1 MALDGKTLKVCNCN
15 RTMALNAKALAAALQ
30 SGVPLT
36 IHTELCRREVGEFG
50 AAIAG
55 GGECIVA
62 CTQEAPLF
70 AELNESA
77 GAKSELKFVNIRE
90 AGGWSAQGA
99 AATPKIAALLALAD
113 LPAPEPVPSV
123 SYRSNG
129 HVLVIGPADAA
140 VQWAERL
147 AGELEVSVL
156 VTTARGGDL
165 PIERRYPVWSGK
177 VGAVKGWLGAF
188 EVEWEQANPIDLD
201 VCTRCNA
208 CIRACPE
215 NAIDFTY
222 QVDLEKCEAHRE
234 CVKACGPVH
243 AIDFERADRARRDR
257 FDLVLDLS
265 TEALIRTP
273 RKPQGYFAPGRDPL
287 EQALAA
293 VAIAQLVGE
302 FEKPRFFAYDER
314 ICAHGRSGKV
324 GCTKCIDVCSTGAIA
339 STGDKVRVEPHLC
352 AGCGGCATVCP
363 SGAMAY
369 ASPRVADL
377 GARLKRLLAVYAR
390 AGGKHAAIL
399 FHDPAEG
406 RELVAR
412 LARRGRGLPARVI
425 PLEVFHIASVGID
438 TMLGAIAYGASQVLV
453 LAGDADADEY
463 GAAVE
468 REMGYAQGILT
479 GLGYQGTHLRLVRAT
494 EAGELDRAIW
504 GLEAAQ
510 TVGTAANFNLSNE
523 KRNTLEFVLD
533 HLARHAPAPREEV
546 PLAAGAPFGRVEVNQ
561 ATCTLCMACV
571 GACPESA
578 LLDGR
583 DAPML
588 KLIERNCVQCGLC
601 VETCPENALTLVP
614 RVLLTAQAKQEVVI
628 NQAEPFNCVRCG
640 RPFGTRQMIDSMVG
654 RLAAHSMFAGSDGT
668 RRLMMCADCRV
679 IEMMENKNEASIL
692 DPKP

>member
-15 RTMALNAKALAAALQ
+15 RTMALDAKALAAALQ

-70 AELNESA
+70 AELNENA
-77 GAKSELKFVNIRE
+77 GAKSELTFVNIRE
-90 AGGWSAQGA
+90 AAGWSAEGA

-123 SYRSNG
+123 SYRSSG

-156 VTTARGGDL
+156 VTTASGGDL

-177 VGAVKGWLGAF
+177 VGAIKGWLGAF
-188 EVEWEQANPIDLD
+188 EVEWEQTNPIDLD

-222 QVDLEKCEAHRE
+222 QVDLEKCKAHRE

-243 AIDFERADRARRDR
+243 AIDFARADRARRDR

-265 TEALIRTP
+265 AEPVVKTP

-293 VAIAQLVGE
+293 AAIAQLVGE

-324 GCTKCIDVCSTGAIA
+324 GCTKCIDVCSTDAIV
-339 STGDKVRVEPHLC
+339 SNGDKVRVEPHLC

-363 SGAMAY
+363 SGAMTY

-390 AGGKHAAIL
+390 AGGKDAAIL
-399 FHDPAEG
+399 FHNAAEG

-425 PLEVFHIASVGID
+425 PLEVFQYRVGRHRHD
-438 TMLGAIAYGASQVLV
+438 ARCDRLRREPGARACRGRRRRRVRSGGRARDGLC
-453 LAGDADADEY
+453 AGDPD
-463 GAAVE
+463 
-468 REMGYAQGILT
+468 RP
-479 GLGYQGTHLRLVRAT
+479 RLS
-494 EAGELDRAIW
+494 GD
-504 GLEAAQ
+504 
-510 TVGTAANFNLSNE
+510 
-523 KRNTLEFVLD
+523 
-533 HLARHAPAPREEV
+533 APAARPGDRSRRARSRDLGTRGRRDGGNCREFQPVESEARTRSTSSSTTSRDRPRRRGTRYRS
-546 PLAAGAPFGRVEVNQ
+546 PAGAPFGRVDINQ

-614 RVLLTAQAKQEVVI
+614 RVLLTA
-628 NQAEPFNCVRCG
+628 
-640 RPFGTRQMIDSMVG
+640 
-654 RLAAHSMFAGSDGT
+654 
-668 RRLMMCADCRV
+668 RRR
-679 IEMMENKNEASIL
+679 SRRS
-692 DPKP
+692 

>member
-15 RTMALNAKALAAALQ
+15 RTMALDAKALAAALQ
-30 SGVPLT
+30 SGAPLT

-70 AELNESA
+70 TELNESA

-90 AGGWSAQGA
+90 MAGWSAEGA

-123 SYRSNG
+123 SYKSNG
-129 HVLVIGPADAA
+129 HVLVIGPAEAA

-165 PIERRYPVWSGK
+165 PLERRYPVWSGK
-177 VGAVKGWLGAF
+177 VGAIKGWLGAF

-222 QVDLEKCEAHRE
+222 QVDLDKCKAHRE
-234 CVKACGPVH
+234 CVKVCGPVH
-243 AIDFERADRARRDR
+243 AIDFERADRARRER

-265 TEALIRTP
+265 PEPVIKTP
-273 RKPQGYFAPGRDPL
+273 RKPQGYLAPGRDPL

-293 VAIAQLVGE
+293 AAIAQLVGE
-302 FEKPRFFAYDER
+302 FEKPKFFVYDER

-324 GCTKCIDVCSTGAIA
+324 GCTKCIDVCSTSAI
-339 STGDKVRVEPHLC
+339 SSIGDKVRVESHLC

-363 SGAMAY
+363 SGAMTY
-369 ASPRVADL
+369 ASPRVAEL

-390 AGGKHAAIL
+390 ADGRDAAIL
-399 FHDPAEG
+399 FHNATDG

-412 LARRGRGLPARVI
+412 LARRGRGIAGAGDPARGV
-425 PLEVFHIASVGID
+425 PHR
-438 TMLGAIAYGASQVLV
+438 LGRHRHDARRDRLRREPGARALGGRRRRRVWRGGR
-453 LAGDADADEY
+453 ARD
-463 GAAVE
+463 
-468 REMGYAQGILT
+468 GYAQAILT
-479 GLGYQGTHLRLVRAT
+479 GLGYRGTHLRLVRAT
-494 EAGELDRAIW
+494 EPGALERAVW
-504 GLEAAQ
+504 GLEPAA
-510 TVGTAANFNLSNE
+510 TVPAAATFNLANE
-523 KRNTLEFVLD
+523 KRGTLDFVFE
-533 HLARHAPAPREEV
+533 HLARQAPAPRDEV
-546 PLAAGAPFGRVEVNQ
+546 PLAAGAPFGRVEVNK

-583 DAPML
+583 DSPLL

-601 VETCPENALTLVP
+601 VETCPEDALALVP
-614 RVLLTAQAKQEVVI
+614 RLLLTPQAKQEVVLD
-628 NQAEPFNCVRCG
+628 QAEPFNCVRCG
-640 RPFGTRQMIDSMVG
+640 KPFGTRQMIDGMVG
-654 RLAAHSMFAGSDGT
+654 RLPAHSMFAGG
-668 RRLMMCADCRV
+668 
-679 IEMMENKNEASIL
+679 
-692 DPKP
+692 